1 MMNFNPQHQ
10 SNLEIITSDI
20 WNVFN
25 ILRHENIMPE
35 DYHIVL
41 FFLSIYK
48 DGLIN
53 EEFFLRQDYPISIWI
68 NRQISNSDNSSYLEL
83 KELYGDIYFYF
94 EPIINKISDHSLRY
108 VFQTIFRLNY
118 SDFSQN
124 FAEIFDDILYK
135 IAQAQ
140 GKLGGNFIQP
150 IELTLAMLNLANL
163 KNHSKIYNPFAG
175 LASFGVFLKN
185 GQKYFA
191 QELNPETW
199 ALGKL
204 RLHAH
209 RKKNENFLLQN
220 SLENWPN
227 RIEKF
232 DLIISNPPFGT
243 KLSTFNRVGEY
254 SSKQTIDEFL
264 IREGIKSLS
273 DEGKLIAVLPPK
285 ILFCSGGDLLL
296 RKFLVEEDLIEIII
310 SLPGGLLL
318 NSGLPLTIILL
329 NKAKTDS
336 GTIKFIDAKN
346 FVTNSNS
353 RLKVL
358 NSEVLTNFLNDKIVD
373 DNIVRIVNTN
383 EVRDNDYN
391 LNVPRYFKKETEGVR
406 LGDLIEIITNRK
418 TNLPNNGKLIR
429 IRDLKD
435 DNVDFLLDEYALEN
449 VELKKN
455 NVQQIV
461 DTCLLLA
468 IRWKTLKP
476 TFFEYKETPVY
487 KSSDILA
494 AKVDEFKVE
503 KAYLITE
510 LQSEY
515 VKQQLDSYRLGS
527 TIPFIRQVDL
537 LEVKIKL
544 PSLEEQRA
552 KVSGIIELSSK
563 LKQFEIEKNNLLTG
577 LKKNEMESS
586 TSLSHILG
594 KPLLSIGS
602 SLEIIQSA
610 LSKFYPNWKEIIIS
624 ESRQFKMV
632 DAFESISK
640 NLKYIQ
646 ELTDKN
652 TSLMSISSF
661 ALNEVNFLKFLSD
674 FIKNERKSLPSNI
687 ELTLDIH
694 EDIKQMTKQILIL
707 GNEQKLKI
715 VLINLIDNAKN
726 HAFID
731 REIENE
737 INIEILPYT
746 GNEDE
751 ANSLN
756 YNINSKKS
764 YIEIRVSNT
773 GKGFPKNFTLED
785 YVRKNFA
792 VGKNANKGLGG
803 YEVNEIIKAHNEG
816 RKALNLFSF
825 AEDQKYSSTISF
837 LIPMI

>member
-1 MMNFNPQHQ
+1 MNFNRQYQ
-10 SNLEIITSDI
+10 SDLEIITSDI
-20 WNVFN
+20 WNIFN
-25 ILRHENIMPE
+25 VLRHENIKPK

-48 DGLIN
+48 DGLIDD
-53 EEFFLRQDYPISIWI
+53 EFFLRQDYPLNIWI
-68 NRQISNSDNSSYLEL
+68 DRQISNSNWSSYFEL
-83 KELYGDIYFYF
+83 RNLYREVYSYF
-94 EPIINKISDHSLRY
+94 EPIINKISNYSLRY
-108 VFQTIFRLNY
+108 IFQTLFRLDY
-118 SDFSQN
+118 LTFSQN
-124 FAEIFDDILYK
+124 FPDIFDDILYK

-140 GKLGGNFIQP
+140 GKSGGNFIQP
-150 IELTLAMLNLANL
+150 LQLTFLMLNLADL
-163 KNHSKIYNPFAG
+163 KDYSKIYNPFAG

-185 GQKYFA
+185 EQKYFA
-191 QELNPETW
+191 QELNSETW

-209 RKKNENFLLQN
+209 QKKNEKFLLQN
-220 SLENWPN
+220 SLEYWPN
-227 RIEKF
+227 STEKF
-232 DLIISNPPFGT
+232 DLIISNPPFGI
-243 KLSTFNRVGEY
+243 KLSRFNHWGEY
-254 SSKQTIDEFL
+254 SNKQTIDEFL

-273 DEGKLIAVLPPK
+273 NEGKLIAILPPK
-285 ILFCSGGDLLL
+285 TLFSSGNDLQL
-296 RKFLVEEDLIEIII
+296 RKFLIEKDLIDTIIA
-310 SLPGGLLL
+310 LPGGILL
-318 NSGLPLTIILL
+318 NSGMPLTIIFL
-329 NKAKTDS
+329 NKAKKNS
-336 GTIKFIDAKN
+336 GKVKFVDAKN
-346 FVTNSNS
+346 FVTNSDS

-358 NSEVLTNFLNDKIVD
+358 NYEALTNFLNDEVVD
-373 DNIVRIVNTN
+373 NNIIRIVNAE
-383 EVRDNDYN
+383 EVRENDYN
-391 LNVPRYFKKETEGVR
+391 LNVPRYFRKEIEGVR
-406 LGDLIEIITNRK
+406 LGDLIEIMPNRK
-418 TNLPNNGKLIR
+418 TNLPDKGKLIR

-435 DNVDFLLDEYALEN
+435 DNVDFLLDEYVLEYSS
-449 VELKKN
+449 LKN
-455 NVQQIV
+455 NVQQIFE
-461 DTCLLLA
+461 TCLLMA
-468 IRWKTLKP
+468 VRWKTLKP
-476 TFFEYKETPVY
+476 TFFEYKGLPVF

-503 KAYLITE
+503 KAYLINE

-515 VKQQLDSYRLGS
+515 VKQQLESYRLGS
-527 TIPFIRQVDL
+527 TIPFIRQSDL

-577 LKKNEMESS
+577 LKKNEIESS

-602 SLEIIQSA
+602 SLEVIQSTLNKA
-610 LSKFYPNWKEIIIS
+610 YPSWKEIVIS

-661 ALNEVNFLKFLSD
+661 DLTEVNLLKFLSD
-674 FIKNERKSLPSNI
+674 FIRNERKSLPSYI

-694 EDIKQMTKQILIL
+694 DDIKQMTKQILIL

-715 VLINLIDNAKN
+715 ALINLIDNAKN

-731 REIENE
+731 KEIDHEV
-737 INIEILPYT
+737 NIEILPYI
-746 GNEDE
+746 GNENE
-751 ANSLN
+751 AYFLN
-756 YNINSKKS
+756 YNIDSKKS
-764 YIEIRVSNT
+764 YVEIRVSNT
-773 GKGFPKNFTLED
+773 GKGFPKDFTLDD

-803 YEVNEIIKAHNEG
+803 YEVNEIVKAHNEG
-816 RKALNLFSF
+816 RKALSIFSF
-825 AEDQKYSSTISF
+825 AEDQKFSSTISF

>member
-1 MMNFNPQHQ
+1 MMNFNRQYQ
-10 SNLEIITSDI
+10 SDLEIITSDI
-20 WNVFN
+20 WNIFN
-25 ILRHENIMPE
+25 VLRHENIKPK

-48 DGLIN
+48 DGLIDD
-53 EEFFLRQDYPISIWI
+53 EFFLRQDYPLNIWI
-68 NRQISNSDNSSYLEL
+68 DRQISNSNWSSYFEL
-83 KELYGDIYFYF
+83 RNLYREVYSYF
-94 EPIINKISDHSLRY
+94 EPIINKISNYSLRY
-108 VFQTIFRLNY
+108 IFQTLFRLDY
-118 SDFSQN
+118 LTFSQN
-124 FAEIFDDILYK
+124 FPDIFDDILYK

-140 GKLGGNFIQP
+140 GKSGGNFIQP
-150 IELTLAMLNLANL
+150 LQLTFLMLNLADL
-163 KNHSKIYNPFAG
+163 KDYSKIYNPFAG

-185 GQKYFA
+185 EQKYFA
-191 QELNPETW
+191 QELNSETW

-209 RKKNENFLLQN
+209 QKKNEKFLLQN
-220 SLENWPN
+220 SLEYWPN
-227 RIEKF
+227 STEKF
-232 DLIISNPPFGT
+232 DLIISNPPFGI
-243 KLSTFNRVGEY
+243 KLSRFNHWGEY
-254 SSKQTIDEFL
+254 SNKQTIDEFL

-273 DEGKLIAVLPPK
+273 NEGKLIAILPPK
-285 ILFCSGGDLLL
+285 TLFSSGNDLQL
-296 RKFLVEEDLIEIII
+296 RKFLIEKDLIDTIIA
-310 SLPGGLLL
+310 LPGGILL
-318 NSGLPLTIILL
+318 NSGMPLTIIFL
-329 NKAKTDS
+329 NKAKKNS
-336 GTIKFIDAKN
+336 GKVKFVDAKN
-346 FVTNSNS
+346 FVTNSDS

-358 NSEVLTNFLNDKIVD
+358 NYEALTNFLNDEVVD
-373 DNIVRIVNTN
+373 NNIIRIVNAE
-383 EVRDNDYN
+383 EVRENDYN
-391 LNVPRYFKKETEGVR
+391 LNVPRYFRKEIEGVR
-406 LGDLIEIITNRK
+406 LGDLIEIMPNRK
-418 TNLPNNGKLIR
+418 TNLPDKGKLIR

-435 DNVDFLLDEYALEN
+435 DNVDFLLDEYVLEYSS
-449 VELKKN
+449 LKN
-455 NVQQIV
+455 NVQQIFE
-461 DTCLLLA
+461 TCLLMA
-468 IRWKTLKP
+468 VRWKTLKP
-476 TFFEYKETPVY
+476 TFFEYKGLPVF

-503 KAYLITE
+503 KAYLINE

-515 VKQQLDSYRLGS
+515 VKQQLESYRLGS
-527 TIPFIRQVDL
+527 TIPFIRQSDL

-577 LKKNEMESS
+577 LKKNEIESS

-602 SLEIIQSA
+602 SLEVIQSTLNKA
-610 LSKFYPNWKEIIIS
+610 YPSWKEIVIS

-661 ALNEVNFLKFLSD
+661 DLTEVNLLKFLSD
-674 FIKNERKSLPSNI
+674 FIRNERKSLPSYI

-694 EDIKQMTKQILIL
+694 DDIKQMTKQILIL

-715 VLINLIDNAKN
+715 ALINLIDNAKN

-731 REIENE
+731 KEIDHEV
-737 INIEILPYT
+737 NIEILPYI
-746 GNEDE
+746 GNENE
-751 ANSLN
+751 AYFLN
-756 YNINSKKS
+756 YNIDSKKS
-764 YIEIRVSNT
+764 YVEIRVSNT
-773 GKGFPKNFTLED
+773 GKGFPKDFTLDD

-803 YEVNEIIKAHNEG
+803 YEVNEIVKAHNEG
-816 RKALNLFSF
+816 RKALSIFSF
-825 AEDQKYSSTISF
+825 AEDQKFSSTISF

>member
-1 MMNFNPQHQ
+1 MMNFNRQHQ
-10 SNLEIITSDI
+10 SDLEIITSDI
-20 WNVFN
+20 WNIFN
-25 ILRHENIMPE
+25 VLRHENIKPE

-48 DGLIN
+48 DGLIDD
-53 EEFFLRQDYPISIWI
+53 EFFLRQDYPLNIWI
-68 NRQISNSDNSSYLEL
+68 DRQISNSDWSSYFEL
-83 KELYGDIYFYF
+83 RDLYREVYSYF
-94 EPIINKISDHSLRY
+94 EPIINKISDYSLRY
-108 VFQTIFRLNY
+108 IFQTLFRLDY
-118 SDFSQN
+118 LTFSQN
-124 FAEIFDDILYK
+124 FPNIFDDILYK

-140 GKLGGNFIQP
+140 GKSGGNFIQP
-150 IELTLAMLNLANL
+150 LQLTFLMLNLADL
-163 KNHSKIYNPFAG
+163 KDYSKIYNPFAG
-175 LASFGVFLKN
+175 LASFGVFLEN

-209 RKKNENFLLQN
+209 QKKNEKFLLQN
-220 SLENWPN
+220 SLEYWPN
-227 RIEKF
+227 STEKF
-232 DLIISNPPFGT
+232 DLIISNPPFGI
-243 KLSTFNRVGEY
+243 KLSRFNHWGEY

-273 DEGKLIAVLPPK
+273 NEGKLIAVLPPK
-285 ILFCSGGDLLL
+285 TLFSSGNDLQL
-296 RKFLVEEDLIEIII
+296 RKFLIEEDLIDTIIA
-310 SLPGGLLL
+310 LPGGLLL
-318 NSGLPLTIILL
+318 NSGMPLTIIFL
-329 NKAKTDS
+329 NKAKKNS
-336 GTIKFIDAKN
+336 GKVKFIDAKN
-346 FVTNSNS
+346 FVTNSDS

-358 NSEVLTNFLNDKIVD
+358 NYVALTNFLNDEVVD
-373 DNIVRIVNTN
+373 NNIIRIVNAE
-383 EVRDNDYN
+383 EVRENDYN
-391 LNVPRYFKKETEGVR
+391 LNVPRYFKKEIEGVR
-406 LGDLIEIITNRK
+406 LGDLIEIMPNRK
-418 TNLPNNGKLIR
+418 TNLPDNGKLIR

-435 DNVDFLLDEYALEN
+435 DNVDFLLDEHVLEYSS
-449 VELKKN
+449 LKN
-455 NVQQIV
+455 NVQQIFE
-461 DTCLLLA
+461 TCLLMA
-468 IRWKTLKP
+468 VRWKTLKP
-476 TFFEYKETPVY
+476 TFFEYKGLPVF

-503 KAYLITE
+503 KAYLINE

-527 TIPFIRQVDL
+527 TIPFIRQSDL

-577 LKKNEMESS
+577 LKKNEIESS

-602 SLEIIQSA
+602 SLEIIQSTLNKA
-610 LSKFYPNWKEIIIS
+610 YPSWKEVVIS

-661 ALNEVNFLKFLSD
+661 DLTEVNLLKFLSD

-694 EDIKQMTKQILIL
+694 DDIKQMTKQILIL

-715 VLINLIDNAKN
+715 ALINLIDNAKN

-731 REIENE
+731 KEIDHEV
-737 INIEILPYT
+737 NIEILPYI
-746 GNEDE
+746 GNENE
-751 ANSLN
+751 AYFLN
-756 YNINSKKS
+756 YNIDSKKS
-764 YIEIRVSNT
+764 YVEIRVSNT
-773 GKGFPKNFTLED
+773 GKGFPKNFTLDD

-803 YEVNEIIKAHNEG
+803 YEVNEIVKAHNEG
-816 RKALNLFSF
+816 RKALSIFSF
-825 AEDQKYSSTISF
+825 AEDQKFSSTISF